1 MKDATFKFYPSGNLN
16 FDKYA
21 PTDGTA
27 FEQLID
33 NIGKKLIDIRKQL
46 INESLLNRYGNSN
59 VSDLYQYLTV
69 QDVARA
75 EHYYINDELLI
86 IFYPLTEECIQI
98 SDNVITVNIQY
109 KQFNN

>member
-1 MKDATFKFYPSGNLN
+1 MKDVTFKFNTQDFSYFTPP
-16 FDKYA
+16 D

-86 IFYPLTEECIQI
+86 IFYPMSEECIHI